1 MTQKELELISKD
13 GNELLDYLD
22 AEEDV
27 KKIMQIVLE
36 QERDHDKILNLLFY
50 AITKAFTLGY
60 YRGSRSAM
68 LS

>member
-1 MTQKELELISKD
+1 MTQKELEMISAD
-13 GNELLDYLD
+13 NCELLEYLD

-36 QERDHDKILNLLFY
+36 QEKDHDKILNLLFY

-60 YRGSRSAM
+60 YRGSRSDK

>member
-1 MTQKELELISKD
+1 MTQKELELISAD
-13 GNELLDYLD
+13 NSELLEYLD

-36 QERDHDKILNLLFY
+36 QEKDHDKILNLLFY
-50 AITKAFTLGY
+50 AITKTFTLGY
-60 YRGSRSAM
+60 YRGSRSNK

>member
-1 MTQKELELISKD
+1 MTQKELELISAD
-13 GNELLDYLD
+13 SSELLEYLD

-36 QERDHDKILNLLFY
+36 QEKDHDKILNLLFY
-50 AITKAFTLGY
+50 AITKAFALGY
-60 YRGSRSAM
+60 YRGSRFGK

>member
-1 MTQKELELISKD
+1 MTQKELELISAD
-13 GNELLDYLD
+13 NSELLEYLD

-36 QERDHDKILNLLFY
+36 QEKDHDKILNLLFY
-50 AITKAFTLGY
+50 AITKAFALGY
-60 YRGSRSAM
+60 YRGSRSSK

>member
-1 MTQKELELISKD
+1 MTQKELELISAD
-13 GNELLDYLD
+13 SSELLEYLD

-36 QERDHDKILNLLFY
+36 QEKDHDKILNLLFY

-60 YRGSRSAM
+60 YRGSRSNK